1 MAAFADRR
9 RRRRRIAGTALV
21 AALALGLAVVGVLW
35 MRSETARRRADAEA
49 VRAEAGKLL
58 ALGEIELERYPTAA
72 LAYATKSLELADTE
86 EARRLALR
94 VLQDAPTAFVA
105 PTDLQP
111 AWGGNLLTFDPTGSW
126 LALGGSR
133 KVGLWHRDGR
143 EAVVLEGQFPS
154 SNTVHV
160 GFGRGPDGDV
170 LIANQGGDLRMWSV
184 SSGREIR
191 RLKLDEQSS
200 FFFVRGHNAVA
211 WATVG
216 RRDIV
221 RWIPLVNGE
230 PRLVGTMDKPAS
242 APGVFVLFQSADVDE
257 GGLRLAYAWGR
268 NVYVSSLE
276 SWSSPAR
283 VVAAHPADVVSVAL
297 QPDGRTLAASD
308 LSGGIRIW
316 PTAARSERPL
326 RVLENTGYSFLRYS
340 GTGKWLGAW
349 IGAPNVVRLFDLAAP
364 LAGEALQLR
373 GGPAVWLADV
383 AFEPSDRWL
392 ATTIGTEIALWP
404 LGER

>member
-1 MAAFADRR
+1 M
-9 RRRRRIAGTALV
+9 
-21 AALALGLAVVGVLW
+21 
-35 MRSETARRRADAEA
+35 
-49 VRAEAGKLL
+49 
-58 ALGEIELERYPTAA
+58 
-72 LAYATKSLELADTE
+72 
-86 EARRLALR
+86 
-94 VLQDAPTAFVA
+94 
-105 PTDLQP
+105 
-111 AWGGNLLTFDPTGSW
+111 
-126 LALGGSR
+126 
-133 KVGLWHRDGR
+133 
-143 EAVVLEGQFPS
+143 EGQFPS
-154 SNTVHV
+154 SNTVDV

-170 LIANQGGDLRMWSV
+170 LVANQGGDLRMWSV

-221 RWIPLVNGE
+221 RWIPLVDGE

-242 APGVFVLFQSADVDE
+242 APGVFVLFQSADIDE

-268 NVYVSSLE
+268 NVYVRSLE

-316 PTAARSERPL
+316 PTAARSERAL

-373 GGPAVWLADV
+373 GGPAAWLADV
-383 AFEPSDRWL
+383 AFEPSDRWV
-392 ATTIGTEIALWP
+392 ATTIGPEIALWP
-404 LGER
+404 LGERYPRSIGPHQWFVDNLAFTPDGSHLVSASGRMGQPPPRLVAVDRRRRQGTHPPAGGDALPRARRRSEGRTGGRFNEGRARRRRARRGGRGSPLRTPSSPMAGQPVTA